1 MFDTVLN
8 MPQTIIKIFYYLTVI
23 NIKIKQNDNLD
34 EA

>member
-8 MPQTIIKIFYYLTVI
+8 MPQTIIEIFYYLTVI